1 MARTTYKTWNCNALT
16 GGAARS
22 LDAITKSGII
32 NNDRAI
38 ASIGGQVLYFKF
50 DADGTNAENVATHPF
65 KVRPDDYGAG
75 PGVWIE
81 QVPAIVRVLQVRIV
95 DDATDC
101 SVDDEFDWHVPDEL
115 NGMNLIR
122 AVSIHDA
129 AGVTGSTTMGILN
142 VTDAQEML
150 SVKAA
155 VETGETSSR
164 SSAIPGTIDPEH
176 DDVATGDKIRF
187 YIDAISS
194 GTAPKGWTVE
204 AAFALPMA

>member
-1 MARTTYKTWNCNALT
+1 MARAVYKTFNCNALT
-16 GGAARS
+16 GGATRS
-22 LDAITKSGII
+22 LDAITKSGLIDG
-32 NNDRAI
+32 DRDI
-38 ASIGGQVLYFKF
+38 AAVGGQVLYFKF
-50 DADGTNAENVATHPF
+50 NAASTDATNVATHPF
-65 KVRPDDYGAG
+65 KVRPFDYGAG

-81 QVPAIVRVLQVRIV
+81 QVPAVVRTVQIRIV
-95 DDATDC
+95 AKATDC
-101 SVDDEFDWHVPDEL
+101 TVDDEEDWNVPDEF

-122 AVSIHDA
+122 AVSIHDSP
-129 AGVTGSTTMGILN
+129 GVTGSTTMGILN

-164 SSAIPGTIDPEH
+164 TSATPGTIDTAH

-187 YIDAISS
+187 YIDGIST
-194 GTAPKGWTVE
+194 TAPKGWTIE